1 MINLKLNKEIYPYE
15 SLQHSC
21 KDYAELA
28 KIKIEDNQQYWI
40 LSFSDC
46 RYDKAETAKEYENYL
61 IELTYRSL
69 NK

>member
-1 MINLKLNKEIYPYE
+1 MINLKLNKEIYLYE

-21 KDYAELA
+21 KDYSELA
-28 KIKIEDNQQYWI
+28 KIKIEDDSQYWI

-46 RYDKAETAKEYENYL
+46 WYDDAETVKEYENYL
-61 IELTYRSL
+61 IELTYRGL

>member
-15 SLQHSC
+15 SLQHSY

-28 KIKIEDNQQYWI
+28 KIKIEDDSQYWI

-46 RYDKAETAKEYENYL
+46 LYDEAETAKEYENYL
-61 IELTYRSL
+61 IELTYGSL

>member
-1 MINLKLNKEIYPYE
+1 MINLKLNKEIYPLK
-15 SLQHSC
+15 SLQQAC
-21 KDYAELA
+21 KDYSKLT
-28 KIKIEDNQQYWI
+28 KIKVENFLQYWI

-46 RYDKAETAKEYENYL
+46 QYDEVETAKEYENYL

>member
-21 KDYAELA
+21 KDYSELA
-28 KIKIEDNQQYWI
+28 KIKIENDSKYWI
-40 LSFSDC
+40 LCFSDC
-46 RYDKAETAKEYENYL
+46 RYDEAETAKEYENYL